1 MLLKDR
7 FQAFVKSRKHRDLA
21 GKEGIRTL
29 EQSKA
34 CSAEHDPAKHEVRV
48 HWHFP
53 AFLIALLAE
62 RVDRQKRGARGG
74 RRVLGTLVRCVA
86 ACTCKRLAESRDINL
101 VMHIICHAAAA
112 EKQSASHRLA
122 AEGSAIVNGFT
133 GDRNVG
139 DHPLG
144 CAAEQ
149 ANSIPDRNLRER
161 FERAIRVDERR
172 MQQDTRLGG
181 GAHRDNAEF

>member
-1 MLLKDR
+1 M
-7 FQAFVKSRKHRDLA
+7 
-21 GKEGIRTL
+21 RTL

-48 HWHFP
+48 HWLIP

-74 RRVLGTLVRCVA
+74 GRVLDSLLCCVA
-86 ACTCKRLAESRDINL
+86 ACTHERLAESRYTNVVIH
-101 VMHIICHAAAA
+101 VVRHSAAA
-112 EKQSASHRLA
+112 EKQSASHGLA

-144 CAAEQ
+144 CATEQ
-149 ANSIPDRNLRER
+149 ANSIPDRHLRESL
-161 FERAIRVDERR
+161 ERALAVDERR
-172 MQQDTRLGG
+172 MQ
-181 GAHRDNAEF
+181 

>member
-1 MLLKDR
+1 M
-7 FQAFVKSRKHRDLA
+7 
-21 GKEGIRTL
+21 RTL

-48 HWHFP
+48 HWLIP
-53 AFLIALLAE
+53 TFLIALLAE
-62 RVDRQKRGARGG
+62 RVDRQKRRARGG
-74 RRVLGTLVRCVA
+74 RRVLDTLVRCVA
-86 ACTCKRLAESRDINL
+86 ACTRKRLAESLYTTNL
-101 VMHIICHAAAA
+101 DMDIICHAAAA

-133 GDRNVG
+133 RDRNVG

-144 CAAEQ
+144 CATEQ